1 MRKALL
7 PLRDISAR
15 WYEPGISLV
24 SEGVHRIPLPLPGEQ
39 LRAVNV
45 YLIESADGPVLIDAG
60 WSVPEAFDTL
70 RDAFTALHLELRDV
84 RRTLITHMH
93 SDHYTL
99 AMMLRRLFGTR
110 VDVGIGERDSIESVV
125 RGDKTLARFLEPWG
139 AEALSGL
146 LGPEGDPRNEYGI
159 PDCWIAGPTDIDLGR
174 RTLRA
179 IPTPGHTHG
188 HLVFADLAR
197 GLLFSGDHILPTI
210 TPSIGL
216 EPARNDMCLA
226 DYISSLEVIAA
237 MPDLEVLPAHGPPG
251 MRSHQRSLELR
262 QHHERRLEFCYQGV
276 STGGSTAYEVALRLP
291 WTRHDNALAELDAFN
306 QYLAVG
312 ETAAHLDLL
321 VRRGTLVRVE
331 NSGPRLYRHIS
342 ADELPQSD

>member
-1 MRKALL
+1 LRKALL
-7 PLRDISAR
+7 LLRDTDAP
-15 WYEPGISLV
+15 WYEPGVSLISD
-24 SEGVHRIPLPLPGEQ
+24 GIHRIPLPLPGER

-60 WSVPEAFDTL
+60 WSVAEAFDTL
-70 RDAFTALHLELRDV
+70 RDAFAALHLELRDV

-125 RGDKTLARFLEPWG
+125 RGEKTLARFLEPWG

-146 LGPEGDPRNEYGI
+146 LGPEGDPRDEYGT
-159 PDCWIAGPTDIDLGR
+159 PDCWIAGPTDIDLGH

-179 IPTPGHTHG
+179 IPTPGHTRG
-188 HLVFADLAR
+188 HLVFADLPG

-216 EPARNDMCLA
+216 EPARSDMCLV
-226 DYISSLEVIAA
+226 DFITSLETITA

-251 MRSHQRSLELR
+251 VRSHQRALELR
-262 QHHERRLEFCYQGV
+262 RHHERRLKFCYQGV
-276 STGGSTAYEVALRLP
+276 SAGGSTAYEVALRLP

-321 VRRGTLVRVE
+321 VRRDALERFE
-331 NSGPRLYRHIS
+331 HSGARLYRRVS
-342 ADELPQSD
+342 VDEPPPTQ